1 MVMGSLFIGHW
12 LSMFSPERFL
22 FELFDQRQ
30 LCVYVK
36 YMNNCVNKK
45 GENINFENNLNKRS
59 F

>member
-1 MVMGSLFIGHW
+1 MVMGSLFIGHC

-45 GENINFENNLNKRS
+45 GENLKFENNLNKKS